1 MGLPECKECP
11 ENFNPRAPRGARHF
25 ANVERKIDSVF
36 QSTRPS
42 RGATAKAREIADRYY
57 ISIHAPLAGRDSYRG
72 NACQYAKHFNP
83 RAPRGARPFFFDV
96 LLGTVKFQ
104 STRPSRGATLA
115 PPLRIGTPENFNP
128 RAPRGARPVT
138 KPMPLRRAIFQST
151 RPSRGATRSR
161 PEFSASSL
169 IFQSTR
175 PSRGATLLP
184 NILITSL

>member
-57 ISIHAPLAGRDSYRG
+57 ISIHAPLAGRDSCSSNCLFISSY
-72 NACQYAKHFNP
+72 FNP
-83 RAPRGARPFFFDV
+83 RAPRGARPPAN
-96 LLGTVKFQ
+96 LCWC
-104 STRPSRGATLA
+104 SHW
-115 PPLRIGTPENFNP
+115 
-128 RAPRGARPVT
+128 
-138 KPMPLRRAIFQST
+138 IFQST
-151 RPSRGATRSR
+151 RPSRGATTPTTLQFRTVV
-161 PEFSASSL
+161 

-175 PSRGATLLP
+175 PSRGATQLAKLLYDNQKISIHAP
-184 NILITSL
+184 LAGRDSFCWSTRRIITNFNPRAPRGARLCRLARL